1 MTFDP
6 KLSMYLNIAALVLSV
21 FAMAT
26 WWGDLI
32 GSHAAAT
39 LTGVMNTLVAATN
52 VVLHAYSSRDSGPL
66 TKG

>member
-1 MTFDP
+1 MAIDP
-6 KLSMYLNIAALVLSV
+6 KLAMYLNIAALVLSV
-21 FAMAT
+21 FAAAS

-32 GSHAAAT
+32 SPHTAAT
-39 LTGVMNTLVAATN
+39 LTGIMNTVVSATN